1 MLLCSFVIS
10 YYFFNE
16 IAELIFIVQANVL
29 WQLRVT
35 LNVANLNLFNP
46 QTAGGASGSIW
57 SCLWFFEKR
66 IF

>member
-10 YYFFNE
+10 NYFFNE
-16 IAELIFIVQANVL
+16 IAEFFFIVQANVL
-29 WQLRVT
+29 WQFRVT

-46 QTAGGASGSIW
+46 QTAGGTSDSIW
-57 SCLWFFEKR
+57 PSLWFFDKR